1 MKHNSADYIELSIH
15 NNEDNDEP
23 PDHVGHGEDTLEKDQ
38 EYQATT
44 ALLTDVES
52 NHSNDDFVIYES
64 NENKPE
70 PKHENTLAIQVI
82 ISLFMSPTLLYIN
95 YPIYSVSF

>member
-23 PDHVGHGEDTLEKDQ
+23 PDHLEHDQDLLEKDQ
-38 EYQATT
+38 EYKPTT
-44 ALLTDVES
+44 ALLTDIES
-52 NHSNDDFVIYES
+52 NESTDNFIIYES

-70 PKHENTLAIQVI
+70 PKHENTLAIQVL
-82 ISLFMSPTLLYIN
+82 ISLFFLRYPLSFYI
-95 YPIYSVSF
+95 